1 MLAAD
6 DEDNFFTRRY
16 TCPTIYLCALA
27 PKIQQSSSTLCIYR
41 FNIIIEGHIMKKLTL
56 ATTLALLSP
65 LAAADS
71 ILGVYAG
78 AGQWQADYSGDAGD
92 PSIDVNEL
100 GLSEED
106 NNFYYIALEHPVP
119 IIPNIKLQKMDIS
132 SEQTAVIDQTFT
144 IDGTTFTAGTEV
156 ATDFDLSHMDIVLY
170 YELLDNWVNLDVGL
184 NIRKFDGHVVAVS
197 EFETESVDL
206 DEAIPLIYAKAQFD
220 LPLTGFSVGLEGNVI
235 SYDDN
240 RLTDYSAKLHYMF
253 DSVLDLGLEIGYR
266 EMSLEVDD
274 DVEAD
279 MQLKG
284 PYAALLFHF

>member
-1 MLAAD
+1 
-6 DEDNFFTRRY
+6 
-16 TCPTIYLCALA
+16 
-27 PKIQQSSSTLCIYR
+27 
-41 FNIIIEGHIMKKLTL
+41 MKKLTL

-92 PSIDVNEL
+92 PSINVNEL

-132 SEQTAVIDQTFT
+132 SEQTAVINQTFT

-184 NIRKFDGHVVAVS
+184 NIRKFDGHVIAVS
-197 EFETESVDL
+197 EFESESVDL
-206 DEAIPLIYAKAQFD
+206 DEAIPMVYAKAQFD
-220 LPLTGFSVGLEGNVI
+220 LPLTGFSMGLEGNVI

-279 MQLKG
+279 IQLKG